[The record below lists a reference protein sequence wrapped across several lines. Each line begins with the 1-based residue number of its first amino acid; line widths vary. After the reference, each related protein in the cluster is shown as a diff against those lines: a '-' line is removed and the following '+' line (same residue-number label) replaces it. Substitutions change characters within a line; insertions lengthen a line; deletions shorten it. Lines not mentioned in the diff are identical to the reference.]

1 LHEVIGQDPKYADAY
16 YQLGKLELEQGNTQE
31 AVSNLEAGTR
41 LSPDSDYIHYQL
53 ALAYRR
59 ETRAEDSER
68 EMKAYQA
75 LKNRHRG
82 RDAAQ
87 QN

>member
-1 LHEVIGQDPKYADAY
+1 MGRRGRARRARSLFLSSIQDPKHADAY
-16 YQLGKLELEQGNTQE
+16 YQLGKLELQQGNTQE

-59 ETRAEDSER
+59 ESSA
-68 EMKAYQA
+68 
-75 LKNRHRG
+75 
-82 RDAAQ
+82 
-87 QN
+87 